1 MKSKLGKAIAPIL
14 VLLLVAIA
22 ITVCII
28 YSPAL
33 ARPVDIIGIRLGQY
47 TGPVAGTA
55 QDDNVKA
62 SLDIV
67 HDYRQ
72 KVVKK
77 AQTGVQSGTPDL
89 FDVSGGA
96 IVITDFYGLVTT
108 QIGATPTNLTIEL
121 DADTGFVDYDFSTTV
136 AITNLSAGARIVFS
150 AANES
155 VLTPCNGADNGA
167 TSLFKSWFCGEGMI
181 EATASTADNDGAIT
195 WYMSYYVLD
204 SGVTVT
210 AQ

>member
-1 MKSKLGKAIAPIL
+1 MKKYGKTLIPV
-14 VLLLVAIA
+14 VLLLAVA
-22 ITVCII
+22 TLTLWPLVK
-28 YSPAL
+28 PVF
-33 ARPVDIIGIRLGQY
+33 ARTIGEVGMRLGQY
-47 TGPVAGTA
+47 TGPIAGTA

-67 HDYRQ
+67 HDYRR
-72 KVVKK
+72 KAVKK
-77 AQTGVQSGTPDL
+77 AQTSVKSTTPNL

-96 IVITDFYGLVTT
+96 IIITDFYGLVTT
-108 QIGATPTNLTIEL
+108 QLGATPTTLVIQL

-136 AITNLSAGARIVFS
+136 AVTSQSAGDRIVFS

-155 VLTPCNGADNGA
+155 VLTPLNATSGGA

-195 WYMSYYVLD
+195 WYMEYYVLD
-204 SGVTVT
+204 SGTTVT